1 MMKHNFRKLEI
12 WKRSRK
18 LVKEVY
24 LLTKKFPKEELYGLT
39 SQLRRATVSIPSN
52 IAEGVSRS
60 TNSQIAHFL
69 DISISSSCESETQLY
84 LAFDLEY
91 ISDSDL
97 NPIVDEI
104 SQIRR
109 MMMSFQSKHQ

>member
-1 MMKHNFRKLEI
+1 MKHNFKKLEI

-18 LVKEVY
+18 LVKQIY
-24 LLTKKFPKEELYGLT
+24 LLTKNFPKEETYGLS

-60 TNSQIAHFL
+60 TNRQVAHFL
-69 DISISSSCESETQLY
+69 DISIASSCEVETQLY
-84 LAFDLEY
+84 LSFDLAY
-91 ISDSDL
+91 ISESEL

-109 MMMSFQSKHQ
+109 MSINFQKKHR